1 MNFAFERCQ
10 KIPNEYFQKVL
21 DYPKIIFK
29 SLNFMHF
36 TTQTPK
42 TFLTFTQLNT
52 EQRRDIKCSN
62 WWTWSFLHSG
72 LHQQNRLKDTCAQVN
87 GFIGKRYHDWVIK
100 RPSPYCAGVQS
111 PQSQDV
117 FFRTESLNL
126 PTGAFSTCI
135 FLFVESLTCL
145 TGLNLWQTLLSY
157 CRKRGERAVS
167 VAAVAFSFITFC
179 GELNLTETK

>member
-1 MNFAFERCQ
+1 MFKLMNL
-10 KIPNEYFQKVL
+10 IVS
-21 DYPKIIFK
+21 
-29 SLNFMHF
+29 SLW
-36 TTQTPK
+36 TASTKQTQRHLCT
-42 TFLTFTQLNT
+42 
-52 EQRRDIKCSN
+52 
-62 WWTWSFLHSG
+62 
-72 LHQQNRLKDTCAQVN
+72 
-87 GFIGKRYHDWVIK
+87 RYHDLVIK

-179 GELNLTETK
+179 VELNLTETK